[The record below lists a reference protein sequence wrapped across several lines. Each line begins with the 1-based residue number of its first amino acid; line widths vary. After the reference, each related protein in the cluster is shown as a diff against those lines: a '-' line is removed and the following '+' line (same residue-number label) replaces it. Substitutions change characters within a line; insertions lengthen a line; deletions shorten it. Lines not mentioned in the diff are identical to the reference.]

1 MEKLAI
7 ELAQAVELPDA
18 ARARALAC
26 EIRQR
31 RDFLTLVVPPVKCP
45 GRLAVTLGAALNFMP
60 DAQEMATRALR
71 DVAEKYEG
79 WAVGR
84 NPLSSDVVT
93 KLRDA
98 ADAASELC
106 LRLDV
111 EGMADARER
120 FEAARAALE
129 EEFDRKEWEMWEKS
143 EKAMSKVSLLDQM
156 SLMFEEVRADKSEL
170 PKVGHG
176 SEARKNYEAG
186 KAALEDLDVYRREAL
201 EKGGRARRE
210 LENLEKWAAEAEA
223 AFDAAARMDAAHA
236 EALFDAALGMD
247 ATDPEHGDST

>member
-1 MEKLAI
+1 
-7 ELAQAVELPDA
+7 
-18 ARARALAC
+18 
-26 EIRQR
+26 
-31 RDFLTLVVPPVKCP
+31 
-45 GRLAVTLGAALNFMP
+45 
-60 DAQEMATRALR
+60 
-71 DVAEKYEG
+71 
-79 WAVGR
+79 
-84 NPLSSDVVT
+84 
-93 KLRDA
+93 
-98 ADAASELC
+98 
-106 LRLDV
+106 
-111 EGMADARER
+111 
-120 FEAARAALE
+120 
-129 EEFDRKEWEMWEKS
+129 MWEKS

-210 LENLEKWAAEAEA
+210 LENLEKWAA
-223 AFDAAARMDAAHA
+223 HA